1 MRREKGNVT
10 QGSDSEGGPYS
21 RASSRFGFSALCAC
35 FLITLKGNRELNL
48 EIRPLIAIAWQCE
61 MQGRFDAEI
70 APAVRIRAGKVKL
83 ASSDNRQSWSDLES
97 KI

>member
-48 EIRPLIAIAWQCE
+48 EIRPLIAIA
-61 MQGRFDAEI
+61 
-70 APAVRIRAGKVKL
+70 
-83 ASSDNRQSWSDLES
+83 
-97 KI
+97 